1 MFVQIWSLKRTKKVN
16 KQLRLKL
23 TSEISSKYQTVTFHS
38 TENDTLMCWCIWLK
52 RNNFVFRRALLW
64 KSKHTTCL
72 CIPKY
77 NQKLNKAESKP
88 SCLEPHITFRSSE
101 MTSKALI
108 KKDSY
113 QPQAL
118 TPRPKWEYLV
128 MLRNIETPKKTFV
141 LEQRKQDQIF
151 ALPKD
156 QNHAK
161 SEITIHDINRT
172 STFINPDVSS
182 HSLHVTVYSILIKT
196 CLMTLLPKAN
206 EHF

>member
-72 CIPKY
+72 CIP
-77 NQKLNKAESKP
+77 

-108 KKDSY
+108 RKDSY

-128 MLRNIETPKKTFV
+128 MLRNIETPKKDFCFG
-141 LEQRKQDQIF
+141 RKKTGPNF
-151 ALPKD
+151 CTSKRS
-156 QNHAK
+156 K
-161 SEITIHDINRT
+161 SCQKWNNNSWH
-172 STFINPDVSS
+172 
-182 HSLHVTVYSILIKT
+182 K
-196 CLMTLLPKAN
+196 
-206 EHF
+206 